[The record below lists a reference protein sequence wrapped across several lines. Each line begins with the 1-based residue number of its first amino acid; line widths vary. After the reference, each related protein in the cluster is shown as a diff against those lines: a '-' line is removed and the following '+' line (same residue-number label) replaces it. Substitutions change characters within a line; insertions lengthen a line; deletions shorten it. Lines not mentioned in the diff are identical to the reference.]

1 MKSKDLVINKF
12 VGVHY
17 IYTAFLGSQNETAL
31 RAFHFET
38 CYKDKGDIE

>member
-1 MKSKDLVINKF
+1 MKSNALVINKF

-17 IYTAFLGSQNETAL
+17 IYTAFLGSQNETTL
-31 RAFHFET
+31 TAFHFDS